1 MAGDNV
7 FLIIIYYSI
16 DLLFLILNAALLVS
30 FVKVSWYFINTLS
43 ISHSFNTSISK
54 LLVIIAL
61 ILIMIGLVRNF
72 VIEEVIKVLS
82 LTFIKD
88 VQEGDGFYSMEMQ
101 MVLIVMRDITEF
113 TFIFLPI
120 FINFVLRFFA

>member
-43 ISHSFNTSISK
+43 ISHSFNTQISK

-61 ILIMIGLVRNF
+61 ILIIIGLVRNF

-88 VQEGDGFYSMEMQ
+88 V
-101 MVLIVMRDITEF
+101 
-113 TFIFLPI
+113 
-120 FINFVLRFFA
+120 